1 MDRNLDESTKVTQ
14 TVTIFLNQITPVHA
28 YDAELRTHKINQL
41 FLSDL
46 YFTCYSMNS
55 SNF

>member
-1 MDRNLDESTKVTQ
+1 MDRRLDESTKVTQ
-14 TVTIFLNQITPVHA
+14 IVTIFLNQITPVHA
-28 YDAELRTHKINQL
+28 NDAELRTHQINQL

-55 SNF
+55 SDF